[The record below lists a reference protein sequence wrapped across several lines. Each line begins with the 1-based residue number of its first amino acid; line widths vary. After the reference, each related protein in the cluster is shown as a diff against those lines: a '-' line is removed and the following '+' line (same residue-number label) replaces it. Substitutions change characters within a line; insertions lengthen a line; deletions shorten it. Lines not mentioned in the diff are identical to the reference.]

1 MPGRAV
7 GLPHPRAAA
16 ALAAGNANLDLSS
29 EDERQLQQVVAN
41 QGEAEHQRGARGA
54 ANQEEIER
62 LAEQIE
68 ADAPAPVVAARA
80 RPRVRG
86 ARAGGN
92 AANSRPTWRGNHA
105 KLNIVFRVLL
115 QMPAILESTAIHN
128 NNEDAITTINS
139 HKRNIN
145 SDFGWDN
152 VKHAGQTF
160 LMIMA
165 ARELNNDRAFAE
177 YIAPGN
183 PLKHELLRQKF
194 TEFMDEV
201 AEDTADY
208 SLPGVQ
214 QWKLDLREIDT
225 LQKSQQEIVANERRE
240 GVQERGFLEENIGN
254 LVRGPGGENQ
264 RDMSVRSIRARV
276 VSASGHVIAR
286 QRESEVI
293 PQQLQRPANHP
304 ASVAPEL
311 VIANIGRGQQNLA
324 DDPVI
329 QALLHVTQAAQ
340 PQAATV
346 GPVHPFTSAKTIAE
360 VRDIEVTTQ
369 MRQYEFAEKHMPEG
383 PEKEQILE
391 SIRKQILGCP
401 EIKCCICQSEMAATA
416 LNVARTSC
424 CGAYMHLMCAFSIR
438 NEGYGR
444 TSEKICPLCRQKM
457 CFEESL

>member
-1 MPGRAV
+1 
-7 GLPHPRAAA
+7 
-16 ALAAGNANLDLSS
+16 
-29 EDERQLQQVVAN
+29 
-41 QGEAEHQRGARGA
+41 
-54 ANQEEIER
+54 
-62 LAEQIE
+62 
-68 ADAPAPVVAARA
+68 
-80 RPRVRG
+80 
-86 ARAGGN
+86 
-92 AANSRPTWRGNHA
+92 
-105 KLNIVFRVLL
+105 
-115 QMPAILESTAIHN
+115 
-128 NNEDAITTINS
+128 
-139 HKRNIN
+139 
-145 SDFGWDN
+145 
-152 VKHAGQTF
+152 
-160 LMIMA
+160 MIMA
-165 ARELNNDRAFAE
+165 TRELNNDRAFAE
-177 YIAPGN
+177 YLAPGN

-276 VSASGHVIAR
+276 VSGSGHVIAR

-346 GPVHPFTSAKTIAE
+346 GPVHPVTSAKTIAE

-383 PEKEQILE
+383 PDKVQILE